1 MQQKFTDRHA
11 AGKALA
17 AQLGQIVKAPYPL
30 VLGLPRG
37 GVPVAREIALALHG
51 ELDVLVVR
59 KLGIPHFPEVAM
71 GAIASGNAR
80 VVNQQIVDFYRVTA
94 EDFQKVEK
102 REQQELQRR
111 EQAYRDGRALP
122 DVTDRTVIVVDDGI
136 ATGATM
142 EAAVLALRT
151 LNPARLIIAV
161 PVSSTDGSTRLRYQA
176 DRFVCL
182 QTPAEF
188 YAVGQW
194 YHDFPQTT
202 DEEVRQ
208 LLAASA
214 KRKTP

>member
-1 MQQKFTDRHA
+1 
-11 AGKALA
+11 
-17 AQLGQIVKAPYPL
+17 
-30 VLGLPRG
+30 
-37 GVPVAREIALALHG
+37 
-51 ELDVLVVR
+51 
-59 KLGIPHFPEVAM
+59 M